1 MVVFP
6 GFELLDLAG
15 PLDVF
20 ARAPDVTALTIAESR
35 DPVVPDLAPAIT
47 PDATFDDAPPFDVLF
62 IPGGHG
68 IGASF
73 ANDKL
78 LDFVATRART
88 AQYVTSVCTGAL
100 LLGVAGLL
108 EGREATTHWRYLDL
122 LKLFGATPVSKRV
135 VEDGNLITGAGVTAG
150 IDFGFA
156 LVARLRGAGVAKR
169 LQLGLEYDPD
179 PPFHAGHPSVA
190 DKTDVETYVRDTT
203 ARYAERER
211 LIRDAVTRRAR
222 SSPSP

>member
-1 MVVFP
+1 MTTIGMVVFP

-20 ARAPDVTALTIAESR
+20 ARAPDVKALTIAQTREL
-35 DPVVPDLAPAIT
+35 VLPDLAPAIA
-47 PDATFDDAPPFDVLF
+47 PDVTFDDAPPLDVLF
-62 IPGGHG
+62 VPGGHG

-78 LDFVATRART
+78 LDFVATRAKT
-88 AQYVTSVCTGAL
+88 AQYITSVCTGAL

-108 EGREATTHWRYLDL
+108 KGRKATTHWRYLDL
-122 LKLFGATPVSKRV
+122 LKLLGAKPVSKRV

-150 IDFGFA
+150 MDFGFA
-156 LVARLRGAGVAKR
+156 LVARLRGADTAKR

-179 PPFHAGHPSVA
+179 PPFRAGHPSVA
-190 DKTDVETYVRDTT
+190 DKADVETYVRDTT
-203 ARYAERER
+203 ARYDERER
-211 LIRDAVTRRAR
+211 LIRDAVTRRAL
-222 SSPSP
+222 